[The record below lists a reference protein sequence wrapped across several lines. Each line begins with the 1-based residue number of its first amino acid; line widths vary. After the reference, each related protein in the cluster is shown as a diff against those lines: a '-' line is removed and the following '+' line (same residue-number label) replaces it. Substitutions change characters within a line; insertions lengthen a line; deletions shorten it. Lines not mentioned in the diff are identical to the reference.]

1 MVKEPRDSM
10 GILSLNIRCMDP
22 DVKDLSPEQQC
33 ALHEFFHVV
42 LAAGY
47 KLYQSVQPTK
57 ADPIIQKKFGIILPK
72 DE

>member
-1 MVKEPRDSM
+1 MAKQPRDAM
-10 GILSLNIRCMDP
+10 GVISGNIPCMDP

-47 KLYQSVQPTK
+47 KLYQSVPPKK
-57 ADPIIQKKFGIILPK
+57 ADPIIAKKFGLVIPQ
-72 DE
+72 E